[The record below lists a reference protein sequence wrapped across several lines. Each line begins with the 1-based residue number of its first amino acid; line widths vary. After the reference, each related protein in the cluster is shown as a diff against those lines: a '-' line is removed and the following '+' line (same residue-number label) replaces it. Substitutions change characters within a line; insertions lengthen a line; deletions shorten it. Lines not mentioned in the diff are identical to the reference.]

1 MAAWRAS
8 ARLAASAR
16 LTLALGYPVAIYCAL
31 LWFEPRSVA
40 AALVVFLLLRHRSY
54 AQRFLHELSWV
65 SRAIL
70 GGLVLLC
77 LSALVANDETLL
89 RLYPAALSAAFL
101 LVFGLTLATILYF
114 VQALCWGIGYGLCL
128 PVPHRNGLFAQVV
141 TMIILLIVNGLIA
154 VWTAVWSSR
163 EVWAV
168 YNGFIA
174 YLAMGALFAG
184 EWLLR
189 RRLFPEV
196 R

>member
-89 RLYPAALSAAFL
+89 RLYPAALSGAFL
-101 LVFGLTLATILYF
+101 LVFGLSLVRPPTVVERLARLRNPE
-114 VQALCWGIGYGLCL
+114 L
-128 PVPHRNGLFAQVV
+128 PAAGVRYTRQVTQV
-141 TMIILLIVNGLIA
+141 WCAFFIVNGLIA

>member
-40 AALVVFLLLRHRSY
+40 AALVVFLILRHRSY

-89 RLYPAALSAAFL
+89 RLYPAALSGTFL
-101 LVFGLTLATILYF
+101 LVFGLSLLRPPTVVERLARLRNPE
-114 VQALCWGIGYGLCL
+114 L
-128 PVPHRNGLFAQVV
+128 PAAGVRYTRQVTQV
-141 TMIILLIVNGLIA
+141 WCAFFIVNGLIA

>member
-101 LVFGLTLATILYF
+101 LVFGLSLVRPPTVVERLARLRNPE
-114 VQALCWGIGYGLCL
+114 L
-128 PVPHRNGLFAQVV
+128 PAAGVRYTRQVTQV
-141 TMIILLIVNGLIA
+141 WCAFFIVNGLIA

>member
-40 AALVVFLLLRHRSY
+40 AALVVFLILRHRSY

-70 GGLVLLC
+70 GALILLC

-101 LVFGLTLATILYF
+101 LVFGLSLLRPPTVVERLARLRNPELPAAGVRYTRQVTQVWCAFF
-114 VQALCWGIGYGLCL
+114 V
-128 PVPHRNGLFAQVV
+128 
-141 TMIILLIVNGLIA
+141 VNGLIA
-154 VWTAVWSSR
+154 VWTAVGASR

-174 YLAMGALFAG
+174 YVAMGVLFAG

-189 RRLFPEV
+189 KRLFPEV

>member
-1 MAAWRAS
+1 MVERL
-8 ARLAASAR
+8 ARLR
-16 LTLALGYPVAIYCAL
+16 NP
-31 LWFEPRSVA
+31 
-40 AALVVFLLLRHRSY
+40 
-54 AQRFLHELSWV
+54 EL
-65 SRAIL
+65 
-70 GGLVLLC
+70 
-77 LSALVANDETLL
+77 
-89 RLYPAALSAAFL
+89 PAAGVRYTRQVTQVWCAF
-101 LVFGLTLATILYF
+101 F
-114 VQALCWGIGYGLCL
+114 
-128 PVPHRNGLFAQVV
+128 
-141 TMIILLIVNGLIA
+141 IVNGLIA

>member
-40 AALVVFLLLRHRSY
+40 AALVVFLILRHRSY

-70 GGLVLLC
+70 GALILLC

-89 RLYPAALSAAFL
+89 RLYPAALSGAFL
-101 LVFGLTLATILYF
+101 LVFGLSLLRPPTVVERLARLRNPE
-114 VQALCWGIGYGLCL
+114 L
-128 PVPHRNGLFAQVV
+128 PAAGVRYTRQVTQV
-141 TMIILLIVNGLIA
+141 WCAFFIVNGLIA